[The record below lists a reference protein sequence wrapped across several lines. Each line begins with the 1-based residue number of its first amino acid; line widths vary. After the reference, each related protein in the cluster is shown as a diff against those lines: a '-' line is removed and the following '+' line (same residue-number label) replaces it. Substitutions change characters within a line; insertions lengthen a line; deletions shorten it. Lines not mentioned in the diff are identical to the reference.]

1 MSDKIFSSI
10 LLKNLF
16 FRNKRY
22 QIFSKTVEM
31 KPLKQNLQV
40 NLSLT
45 AVNENTKN
53 RQNRDIVKC
62 EKIRA

>member
-1 MSDKIFSSI
+1 
-10 LLKNLF
+10 
-16 FRNKRY
+16 
-22 QIFSKTVEM
+22 M